1 MNHKFMVESLK
12 HGSSSQ
18 PWEVHVLSDRRAT
31 PADLAAC
38 KLDFCAWL
46 RRLSPVKRRVALRLA
61 VGDSTKDVAMQFRVS
76 LSRISQLRRE
86 LEADW
91 QAFQSQAAAA

>member
-1 MNHKFMVESLK
+1 MA
-12 HGSSSQ
+12 SSSQ
-18 PWEVHVLSDRRAT
+18 PWAEQLLADRRAT
-31 PADLAAC
+31 PADLAVC

-46 RRLSPVKRRVALRLA
+46 RRLSPVKRRVATRLA
-61 VGDSTKDVAMQFRVS
+61 VGDTTSEVALRFQVS

-91 QAFQSQAAAA
+91 QAFQAQAAAA